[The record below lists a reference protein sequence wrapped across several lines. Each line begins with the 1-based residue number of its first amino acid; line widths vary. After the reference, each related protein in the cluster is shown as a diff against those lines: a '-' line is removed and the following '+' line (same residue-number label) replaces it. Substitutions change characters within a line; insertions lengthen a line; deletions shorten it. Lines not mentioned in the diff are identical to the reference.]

1 MRFPAR
7 LFSLLLTLLLSKTAF
22 GSHSM
27 GSDLT
32 YQCLG
37 GNSYE
42 ITLSFYRDCAGI
54 DADTGAFIVFQS
66 SCFPADSVEIFQIP
80 GTGRSVRPARRRR
93 RLATAVRSPAS
104 RNTST
109 AASSPCPVR
118 VPTGTSATTSVA
130 AMPPSPTSRI
140 RRTRRC
146 TSTRRSTT
154 PTACAT
160 TRRCFPISRC
170 RSSASDSSSAST
182 TARTIRKATR
192 SCIN

>member
-80 GTGRSVRPARRRR
+80 GTGQEI
-93 RLATAVRSPAS
+93 SPAC
-104 RNTST
+104 
-109 AASSPCPVR
+109 AAQ
-118 VPTGTSATTSVA
+118 ATTCNGGTFTGIQEYIYRGIITLPGPCTDWNISYNLCCRNA
-130 AMPPSPTSRI
+130 AITNIQDPSNTQMYI
-140 RRTRRC
+140 Y
-146 TSTRRSTT
+146 
-154 PTACAT
+154 AT
-160 TRRCFPISRC
+160 LDNTNGLCNNCFPTSRC
-170 RSSASDSSSAST
+170 RSSVLDSSSAST